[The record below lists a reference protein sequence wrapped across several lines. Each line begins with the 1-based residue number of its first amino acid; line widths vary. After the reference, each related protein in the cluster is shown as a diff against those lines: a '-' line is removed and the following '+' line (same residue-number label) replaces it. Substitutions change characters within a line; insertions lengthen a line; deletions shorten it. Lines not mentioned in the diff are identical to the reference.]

1 MPVFEYVALNS
12 SGKKVKG
19 TLEAD
24 SIRTAR
30 QKLRG
35 QNVFPTEIKEG
46 LEAANNKTQDVKRF
60 LKGDRVSLKEL
71 TLATRLLA
79 TLLNAGLPLVGAL
92 LALSDQVESSVLKRI
107 IVDIKERV
115 EQGTSL
121 AKALGSYQKVFPR
134 LYINMVT
141 SGEAS
146 GTLDTVLEN
155 LSEYYEAQI
164 ELRRKIFSAL
174 TYPTLMFA
182 FCTLVVIGL
191 VTFVVPGIVEIFVKQ
206 KIELPL
212 PTRAVMGLS
221 HFITGY
227 WWLILAAIFTIST
240 TIKRYYS
247 SDAGRATVDRLALTL
262 PLYASMYKKIA
273 TARIAS
279 TLGTLLSGG
288 VELLTA
294 LDIVKNI
301 VGNVHMRRALEDARD
316 GVREGRSLAKEL
328 SKSGYFPSLLSQ
340 MVAIGEQSGKLES
353 MLSKASKT
361 FTGEVNSAISGLT
374 SLIEPV
380 MIIVLG
386 GVVFSIVIA
395 ILLPM
400 TKLMQMVGPS

>member
-46 LEAANNKTQDVKRF
+46 LEAAKNKTQDVKRF

-115 EQGTSL
+115 EQGSSL

-301 VGNVHMRRALEDARD
+301 VGNIHMRRALEDARD